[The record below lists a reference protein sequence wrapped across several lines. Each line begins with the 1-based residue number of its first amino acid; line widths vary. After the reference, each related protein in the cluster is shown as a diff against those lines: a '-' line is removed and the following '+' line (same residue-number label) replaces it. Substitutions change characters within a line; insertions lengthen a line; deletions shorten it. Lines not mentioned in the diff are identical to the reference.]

1 MRIVAL
7 NLKIGPI
14 DIGGTRGAH
23 RVAVPTKQ
31 RAGKAR
37 AQDGIKTAV
46 DGDNGGAALVCAANR
61 FEGSHLGRA
70 AYNEHA

>member
-23 RVAVPTKQ
+23 CVAVPTKQ
-31 RAGKAR
+31 RAGKAC

-46 DGDNGGAALVCAANR
+46 DGDNGGASLAGAANR
-61 FEGSHLGRA
+61 LEGSHLGRA